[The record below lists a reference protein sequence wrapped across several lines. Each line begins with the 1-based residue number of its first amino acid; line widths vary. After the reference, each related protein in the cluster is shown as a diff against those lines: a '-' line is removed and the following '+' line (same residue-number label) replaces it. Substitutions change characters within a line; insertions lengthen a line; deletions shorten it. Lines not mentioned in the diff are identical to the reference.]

1 MSVELVKKVAD
12 TQMGVSMKLTGEP
25 YWLTYLQD
33 EVSNSNIDQAK
44 ADQWEKKYD
53 GYQMLWTFD
62 TPAVAAA
69 DKNIDAVCING
80 DGYSNGGFCC
90 GIKYTGAL
98 SPQPEMWARWV
109 TPD

>member
-1 MSVELVKKVAD
+1 
-12 TQMGVSMKLTGEP
+12 
-25 YWLTYLQD
+25 
-33 EVSNSNIDQAK
+33 
-44 ADQWEKKYD
+44 
-53 GYQMLWTFD
+53 MLWTFD